1 MAIRFFAEEVKFK
14 LHNKNKY
21 KTWLKKVAFEEGFTI
36 EDLNYIFCTDE
47 YLYEINL
54 KYLQHDDYTDVI
66 TFDQSEHP
74 KKISGE
80 IYISIDRVTENAD
93 ILQVTFDREIN
104 RVVSHGLLHLCG
116 YTDKSES
123 DKTKMRL
130 KEEAAIDILE
140 ELL

>member
-1 MAIRFFAEEVKFK
+1 MAIRFFEEDVKFK
-14 LHNKNKY
+14 FQNKNKY
-21 KTWLKKVAFEEGFTI
+21 KSWLRKVAFQEGFTI
-36 EDLNYIFCTDE
+36 KDLNYIFCTDV
-47 YLYEINL
+47 YLHEINL
-54 KYLQHDDYTDVI
+54 KYLQHDDYTDII
-66 TFDQSEHP
+66 TFDQSEQP
-74 KKISGE
+74 KKISGD
-80 IYISIDRVTENAD
+80 IYISIDRITENAD

-123 DKTKMRL
+123 DKLNMRL